1 VATVADLGDFL
12 GNLTPLTRVSGA
24 FAVMIG
30 LLAGYWLL
38 RVGREARQAQVPRV
52 AWWTV
57 PGLAMLLFA
66 PVLDVPALFGI
77 GAALLLIAEFWP
89 GAFAFTERKPGPA
102 WPLVGVTLGA
112 VLTFSIVRAP
122 EVDSVA
128 VGAAL
133 MLLLAGAGGL
143 ISSVLYPAAPAR
155 TPGFGVRWQTAQ
167 SPELPDLT
175 VTLTEHGAQLRNVS
189 RRTLNLA
196 GWSPASV
203 NGWLRLRDETG
214 HPLNTLRAGQTAF
227 LPLDGQESGVRVWYV
242 AGDTSAPPL
251 LFRADWTPRVHA
263 NYRVLN

>member
-1 VATVADLGDFL
+1 MAAEWGGFL
-12 GNLTPLTRVSGA
+12 TGLTPITRVSGA

-30 LLAGYWLL
+30 VLAAYWLL
-38 RVGREARQAQVPRV
+38 RVGREARLGWVPRV
-52 AWWTV
+52 AWWSV
-57 PGLAMLLFA
+57 PGLALLLYA

-89 GAFAFTERKPGPA
+89 GAFAPARQKPSPA
-102 WPLVGVTLGA
+102 WPLVGVALGA
-112 VLTFSIVRAP
+112 VLTVGVVRAAP
-122 EVDSVA
+122 DVSSVV
-128 VGAAL
+128 VGTAL
-133 MLLLAGAGGL
+133 ILLLLGTGGL
-143 ISSVLYPAAPAR
+143 LASVLYPVATR
-155 TPGFGVRWQTAQ
+155 LPGFGVRWQTAQ

-214 HPLNTLRAGQTAF
+214 QPLNTLRAGQTAF

-242 AGDTSAPPL
+242 AGSTPATPL

>member
-1 VATVADLGDFL
+1 
-12 GNLTPLTRVSGA
+12 
-24 FAVMIG
+24 MIG
-30 LLAGYWLL
+30 LLAAYWLL
-38 RVGREARQAQVPRV
+38 RVGREARLGWVPRV
-52 AWWTV
+52 AWWSV
-57 PGLAMLLFA
+57 PGITLLLFA

-89 GAFAFTERKPGPA
+89 GAFAPSRQKPSPA
-102 WPLVGVTLGA
+102 WPLVGVALGA
-112 VLTFSIVRAP
+112 ALTFSIVRAP
-122 EVDSVA
+122 DVNSVA

-133 MLLLAGAGGL
+133 TLLLLGTGGL
-143 ISSVLYPAAPAR
+143 LASVLYPVAR
-155 TPGFGVRWQTAQ
+155 RVPGFGLRWQAVQ
-167 SPELPDLT
+167 SPDLPDLT

-203 NGWLRLRDETG
+203 NGWLRLRDEG
-214 HPLNTLRAGQTAF
+214 GQPLNTLRAGQTAF

-242 AGDTSAPPL
+242 PAKTPGTPL

>member
-1 VATVADLGDFL
+1 MANLEGLGGFL
-12 GNLTPLTRVSGA
+12 AGLTPITRVSGA
-24 FAVMIG
+24 FAVVIL
-30 LLAGYWLL
+30 LLAAYWLL
-38 RVGREARQAQVPRV
+38 RVGREAQRGLVPRA
-52 AWWTV
+52 AWWSV

-77 GAALLLIAEFWP
+77 GAAILLISEFWP
-89 GAFAFTERKPGPA
+89 GAFAFADRKPGAA
-102 WPLVGVTLGA
+102 WPLVSLLLGAALTLG
-112 VLTFSIVRAP
+112 IVRAP
-122 EVDSVA
+122 EIESGA

-155 TPGFGVRWQTAQ
+155 TPGFGVRWQAVQ

-203 NGWLRLRDETG
+203 NGWLRLRDEGG

-242 AGDTSAPPL
+242 AGNTSGTPL

>member
-1 VATVADLGDFL
+1 MPDVGGLGGFL
-12 GNLTPLTRVSGA
+12 AGLTPITRVSGA
-24 FAVMIG
+24 FAVITV
-30 LLAGYWLL
+30 LLAAYWLL

-52 AWWTV
+52 AWWSV
-57 PGLAMLLFA
+57 PGLAMMLFA

-77 GAALLLIAEFWP
+77 GAAVLLIAEYWP
-89 GAFAFTERKPGPA
+89 GAFAFAERKPGAA
-102 WPLVGVTLGA
+102 WPLVSLLLGAALTLG
-112 VLTFSIVRAP
+112 IVRAP

-155 TPGFGVRWQTAQ
+155 TPGFGVRWQKAQ

-242 AGDTSAPPL
+242 TGDKAAKPL

>member
-1 VATVADLGDFL
+1 MGVDLGLL
-12 GNLTPLTRVSGA
+12 GSLTPLTRVSGA
-24 FAVMIG
+24 FALMIG
-30 LLAGYWLL
+30 LLAAYWLL
-38 RVGREARQAQVPRV
+38 RVGREARLGQVPRA
-52 AWWTV
+52 AWWSV
-57 PGLAMLLFA
+57 PGLAMVLFA

-77 GAALLLIAEFWP
+77 GAAVLLIAEFWP
-89 GAFAFTERKPGPA
+89 GAFVFSRRKPGVA
-102 WPLVGVTLGA
+102 WPLVSLLLGA
-112 VLTFSIVRAP
+112 VLTLAIVSAP

-143 ISSVLYPAAPAR
+143 ISSVLYPPAAAR
-155 TPGFGVRWQTAQ
+155 TPGFGVRWQAVQ

-175 VTLTEHGAQLRNVS
+175 VTLTEHGAQLRNIS

-203 NGWLRLRDETG
+203 NGWLRLRDEG
-214 HPLNTLRAGQTAF
+214 GQPLNTLRAGQTAF

-242 AGDTSAPPL
+242 AGGTSGTPL